1 MPEHASRLGTDLYDQ
16 FEDQHPVADWGGDEL
31 FNRMPR
37 PRAVDDAPP
46 PRYGTTGPRLAL
58 VEPLADAPRS
68 GVADAVDRDRR
79 PARGVAPGAARR
91 GPAAGGDGATPG
103 AARRGPAAGR
113 DGATPGAPRR
123 GAAARPAGEQ
133 PMHARAERLG
143 LAVAEPAP
151 TQRWEASGAPTAP
164 APRGRRT
171 TIITGNPDRA
181 PRPLATVRAER
192 RRPVRTPAEW
202 VGAKPERIV
211 AWAFVLGLLLIMIAV
226 STADAATL

>member
-1 MPEHASRLGTDLYDQ
+1 MPEHARRLGTDLYDQ

-68 GVADAVDRDRR
+68 GAADAVDRDRR

-91 GPAAGGDGATPG
+91 GQAAGG
-103 AARRGPAAGR
+103 

-123 GAAARPAGEQ
+123 GATAMPAGEQ
-133 PMHARAERLG
+133 PMHARAERRG
-143 LAVAEPAP
+143 LVVAEPAP
-151 TQRWEASGAPTAP
+151 ARRWEASGAPTAP
-164 APRGRRT
+164 ASPGRRT

-211 AWAFVLGLLLIMIAV
+211 AWAFLLGLLLIMIAV

>member
-68 GVADAVDRDRR
+68 GAADAVDRDRR

-103 AARRGPAAGR
+103 AARRGQAAGA

-123 GAAARPAGEQ
+123 GATAMPAGEQ